1 MYDTST
7 ILFAFALTLAA
18 GFSTGIGGAIA
29 IAKRRPGPAFM
40 AASLG
45 LSAGVMLYVSF
56 VEILPKAMDSIGGWA
71 VAGFFAG
78 ILMILI
84 IDRLVPED
92 VNPHEPLQLQNDPRA
107 RFLKTGVF
115 TAAAIAIH
123 NFPEGLATFIAGLE
137 EPGIAVGVAVAIAI
151 HNIPE
156 GIAVA
161 IPLREALGSR
171 WKAWAAATL
180 SGLAEPL
187 GAVVGFALL
196 MPIMGPAAL
205 GVVFSAVAGVMVF
218 ISLDKLLPT
227 AEVTGRHHAAVYGLI
242 AGMAI
247 MAVSLL
253 LGA

>member
-1 MYDTST
+1 M
-7 ILFAFALTLAA
+7 AL
-18 GFSTGIGGAIA
+18 
-29 IAKRRPGPAFM
+29 
-40 AASLG
+40 
-45 LSAGVMLYVSF
+45 
-56 VEILPKAMDSIGGWA
+56 
-71 VAGFFAG
+71 
-78 ILMILI
+78 
-84 IDRLVPED
+84 
-92 VNPHEPLQLQNDPRA
+92 
-107 RFLKTGVF
+107 
-115 TAAAIAIH
+115 
-123 NFPEGLATFIAGLE
+123 
-137 EPGIAVGVAVAIAI
+137 AIAI

-187 GAVVGFALL
+187 GAFVGFALL
-196 MPIMGPAAL
+196 MPVMGPVAL
-205 GVVFSAVAGVMVF
+205 GFVFSSVAGVMVF

-227 AEVTGRHHAAVYGLI
+227 AEVTGRHHAAIYGLI

>member
-1 MYDTST
+1 MYETST
-7 ILFAFALTLAA
+7 ILFAFALTLGA
-18 GFSTGIGGAIA
+18 GLSTGIGGAIA
-29 IAKRRPGPAFM
+29 VAKKRPGPAFM
-40 AASLG
+40 AIALG

-56 VEILPKAMDSIGGWA
+56 VEILPKAMESIGGWA

-78 ILMILI
+78 IALILVV
-84 IDRLVPED
+84 DRLVPED
-92 VNPHEPLQLQNDPRA
+92 VNPHEPLQIQKDARS

-115 TAAAIAIH
+115 TAVAIAIH
-123 NFPEGLATFIAGLE
+123 NFPEGLVTFIAGLE
-137 EPGIAVGVAVAIAI
+137 EPEIAVGVALAIAI

-187 GAVVGFALL
+187 GAFVGFALL
-196 MPIMGPAAL
+196 MPVMGPVAL
-205 GVVFSAVAGVMVF
+205 GFVFSSVAGVMVF

-227 AEVTGRHHAAVYGLI
+227 AEVTGRHHAAIYGLI

>member
-56 VEILPKAMDSIGGWA
+56 VEILPKAMESIGGWA

-115 TAAAIAIH
+115 TAA
-123 NFPEGLATFIAGLE
+123 
-137 EPGIAVGVAVAIAI
+137 AIAI

>member
-1 MYDTST
+1 M
-7 ILFAFALTLAA
+7 
-18 GFSTGIGGAIA
+18 
-29 IAKRRPGPAFM
+29 
-40 AASLG
+40 
-45 LSAGVMLYVSF
+45 
-56 VEILPKAMDSIGGWA
+56 
-71 VAGFFAG
+71 
-78 ILMILI
+78 
-84 IDRLVPED
+84 
-92 VNPHEPLQLQNDPRA
+92 
-107 RFLKTGVF
+107 
-115 TAAAIAIH
+115 
-123 NFPEGLATFIAGLE
+123 ATFIAGLE